1 MTAPPAIPPSI
12 PPLLSA
18 PRLGTYLAACGN
30 DPDQGM
36 RLYSWNIE
44 VSAAMWGG
52 LSVLEVCLRNA
63 INQRL
68 ESMTGQPD
76 WWNANG
82 LRLHFEQEDA
92 IRQALRAARQTK
104 APLGQVV
111 SNLMLGFWTS
121 LLANRYHQ
129 RLWVP
134 ALQGAFPRLGGR
146 RSDLQSRLERLRRLR
161 NRIAHHEPVFNRA
174 LASDHDDVLMVLD
187 AIDTDLRNWVAA
199 NSRVPDVLAAR
210 TATVTGARLA
220 RF

>member
-1 MTAPPAIPPSI
+1 V
-12 PPLLSA
+12 
-18 PRLGTYLAACGN
+18 YLAACGN
-30 DPDQGM
+30 DLDQGM

-63 INQRL
+63 LNQRL
-68 ESMTGQPD
+68 ESMTGRAD
-76 WWNANG
+76 WWNATG
-82 LRLHFEQEDA
+82 LVLHFEQEDA
-92 IRQALRAARQTK
+92 IRQALRAAGQTN

-134 ALQGAFPRLGGR
+134 ALQGAFPRHRGR
-146 RSDLQSRLERLRRLR
+146 RSDLHLRLEQLRRLR
-161 NRIAHHEPVFNRA
+161 NRVAHHEPVFNRA
-174 LASDHDDVLMVLD
+174 LASDHGDVLMVLD
-187 AIDTDLRNWVAA
+187 ALDADLRDWVAS
-199 NSRVPDVLAAR
+199 NSRVPDVLSAR
-210 TATVTGARLA
+210 AATVEGTRQA

>member
-1 MTAPPAIPPSI
+1 
-12 PPLLSA
+12 
-18 PRLGTYLAACGN
+18 LGTYLAASGN
-30 DPDQGM
+30 DLGKGM
-36 RLYSWNIE
+36 LLYSWNIE

-63 INQRL
+63 LNQQL

-76 WWNANG
+76 WWNATG
-82 LRLHFEQEDA
+82 LGLHFEQKDA
-92 IRQALRAARQTK
+92 IRQAVKAARQAK
-104 APLGQVV
+104 MPLGQVV

-134 ALQGAFPRLGGR
+134 ALQRAFPRHSGR
-146 RSDLQSRLERLRRLR
+146 RSDLQLRLERLRRLR

-174 LASDHDDVLMVLD
+174 LANDHGDVLMVLD
-187 AIDTDLRNWVAA
+187 AINTDLRDWVAS

-210 TATVTGARLA
+210 AATVAGSRQA